1 MLHLIKN
8 LLIFSF
14 LGLTLLSTSC
24 KKDKLLED
32 GNAQLRFSTDTL
44 LYDTVFV
51 TIGSVTKNLRVYND
65 YDQPVKI
72 SSIRLA
78 VGTNFRINVNG
89 LPGKEFRD
97 VEIRAGDSLW
107 IFAEVTVDPNSSL
120 TPYVISDSIVF
131 ETNGNI
137 QDVDLVAWGQNA
149 RFYVAKKQNPN
160 LPPYVVIDT
169 SLNSTTTWDNTLPY
183 VVYGGYAVVD
193 ETTTL
198 NIQAGTQIHFSNNAG
213 LWVYKGGTL
222 NVTGTKDDPVVF
234 QGLRRE
240 ADFLDEPGQWDRIWI
255 NDGGVNT
262 IDYAIIKNGF
272 IGIQT
277 ETLFE
282 PALPV
287 SLQVTNTIIKNMSGL
302 GIFSRNFK
310 IKSWNTVIANCGLYN
325 MALTIGGEYEFLHC
339 TFANFWSF
347 NQRSTPA
354 IYLSN
359 HTTTASGILVLAD
372 LVKADFKNSIIHGNN
387 DNELVIDMKSSVA
400 ANYQF
405 KSCFLKV
412 DNNTPVTDIQHFTNI
427 SLNPLPSFKNF
438 EEGDYDLA
446 ADYNQGDF
454 SFLLPLTPPVTVD
467 YNGDPR
473 PTTSNPDLGAFEFN

>member
-1 MLHLIKN
+1 MIHLAKN

-14 LGLTLLSTSC
+14 LGLLLLGTSC

-32 GNAQLRFSTDTL
+32 GDAKLRFSADTL
-44 LYDTVFV
+44 IYDTVFV
-51 TIGSVTKNLRVYND
+51 TLGSVTKNLRVYND

-78 VGTNFRINVNG
+78 SGTNFRMNVNG

-107 IFAEVTVDPNSSL
+107 IFAEVTVDPNNSL

-160 LPPYVVIDT
+160 LPPYVIIDPA
-169 SLNSTTTWDNTLPY
+169 LNSVTTWDNILPY

-193 ETTTL
+193 SSTTL

-222 NVTGTKDDPVVF
+222 NVSGTLQNPVVF
-234 QGLRRE
+234 QGIRRE
-240 ADFLDEPGQWDRIWI
+240 EDYKEEPGQWDRIWI

-277 ETLFE
+277 ETLFP

-310 IKSWNTVIANCGLYN
+310 ISSWNTVVANCGLYN
-325 MALTIGGEYEFLHC
+325 MALTVGGEYEFLHC
-339 TFANFWSF
+339 TLANFWGF
-347 NQRSTPA
+347 GQRGTPA
-354 IYLSN
+354 VYLN
-359 HTTTASGILVLAD
+359 NYTTDAAGNDIPAD
-372 LVKADFKNSIIHGNN
+372 LVKANFLNSIIYGAN
-387 DNELVIDMKSSVA
+387 DNELVLDMKNGALSH
-400 ANYQF
+400 YQF
-405 KSCFLKV
+405 ENCLLKV
-412 DNNTPVTDIQHFTNI
+412 DNNTPITDTNFVNI
-427 SLNPLPSFKNF
+427 SVNPAPSFKNI
-438 EEGDYDLA
+438 EEGNYELTSPYAQGNA
-446 ADYNQGDF
+446 A
-454 SFLLPLTPPVTVD
+454 FLIPLTPPVTVD
-467 YNGDPR
+467 YNGVTRTIP
-473 PTTSNPDLGAFEFN
+473 NPDLGAFEFN